1 MAGGNQQTAAR
12 RSLLFLL
19 AIVLVLGGLLA
30 GALFLSDAKA
40 HPKLGLDLEGGTQI
54 ILEPKT
60 EAGQSVS
67 TEQLNQARD
76 IIVQRVDAGGVSGA
90 EVTTQGDRNIVVS
103 IPEIPTQ
110 EVRDAISKSSQ
121 LQFRPVLAVGPGSP
135 QAAASASPS
144 PTGTATG
151 APSPSPSK
159 TPTTASSASPTSNSA
174 VPDALTAPTPAPS
187 TPAASPAPSPSAPA
201 SGATPT
207 DATDPA
213 WITPEVQATYDALDC
228 SDPAQVDAIVD
239 VAAEPLVTCDVS
251 GSAKYI
257 LGPVVVSGDQISNAT
272 SGYQTNQ
279 QGNVTSEVEIALSLN
294 GEGAK
299 KYADI
304 SRKMVALPEPQNQLA
319 ATLDSKVIVAPRFN
333 EAILD
338 GRASITGGF
347 TLDSARSLADQL
359 KFGALPLSFVEQTSI
374 DISPTLGSEQLRYGL
389 IAGLIGLLLVV
400 IYSLFQYR
408 ALGFVTVA
416 SIIVAGLITF
426 LTITLLGWS
435 QNYRLDMAGVTG
447 LIVAIGFTADS
458 FIVYFERVRDE
469 LRDGRSL
476 AAAVETGW
484 NRAKRTILVAD
495 GVNFLAA
502 LVLYALASSSVRGFA
517 FTLGLTTLIDLLV
530 VFLFTHPLLTL
541 LARRPFFRDGHP
553 WSGLDPRRL
562 GVPQSVRYAG
572 RGRFTTPTPAR
583 TPEPVSAGSEGGVA
597 WASAS
602 PPSATTSTPAS
613 ARSRSSPAAPLLPR
627 LAGHDRHRRPRPRDA
642 GPEPGPGVPR
652 RVRVPCRDHRDAGRL
667 RADRAVS
674 GRRQ

>member
-1 MAGGNQQTAAR
+1 MAAANSQTAAR

-30 GALFLSDAKA
+30 GAVYLSDAKTQ
-40 HPKLGLDLEGGTQI
+40 PKLGLDLEGGTQI

-60 EAGQSVS
+60 AAGQSVS

-121 LQFRPVLAVGPGSP
+121 LQFRPVLAVAAGAP
-135 QAAASASPS
+135 QPAVTPSPS
-144 PTGTATG
+144 GTATG
-151 APSPSPSK
+151 SPSPSAST
-159 TPTTASSASPTSNSA
+159 TPTTASSASPTNNSA
-174 VPDALTAPTPAPS
+174 VPDALMAPT
-187 TPAASPAPSPSAPA
+187 PSPSASA
-201 SGATPT
+201 SPSAAPSAATTGATPT
-207 DATDPA
+207 DPTDLA
-213 WITPEVQATYDALDC
+213 WISPAVQKAFDDLDC
-228 SDPAQVDAIVD
+228 SNPQALDNIVD
-239 VAAEPLVTCDVS
+239 DPTKPLVTCGDDD
-251 GSAKYI
+251 GAKYI
-257 LGPVVVSGDQISNAT
+257 LGPVAVSGDKISDAT
-272 SGYQTNQ
+272 SGYQSNQ

-294 GEGAK
+294 GDGAK
-299 KYADI
+299 QYADI

-319 ATLDSKVIVAPRFN
+319 ATLDSRVIVAPRFN

-347 TLDSARSLADQL
+347 TLESARALSDQL

-400 IYSLFQYR
+400 GYSLLQYR

-416 SIIVAGLITF
+416 SILVAGLITY
-426 LTITLLGWS
+426 LTITILGWS
-435 QNYRLDMAGVTG
+435 HNYRLDMAGVTG

-502 LVLYALASSSVRGFA
+502 LTLYALASSSVRGFA

-530 VFLFTHPLLTL
+530 VFLFTHPVLTL
-541 LARRPFFRDGHP
+541 LARRPFFRDGHA

-562 GVPQSVRYAG
+562 GVPTSVRYAG
-572 RGRFTTPTPAR
+572 RGRFTSPA
-583 TPEPVSAGSEGGVA
+583 PVPAGTEGGVA
-597 WASAS
+597 
-602 PPSATTSTPAS
+602 
-613 ARSRSSPAAPLLPR
+613 
-627 LAGHDRHRRPRPRDA
+627 
-642 GPEPGPGVPR
+642 
-652 RVRVPCRDHRDAGRL
+652 
-667 RADRAVS
+667 
-674 GRRQ
+674 

>member
-1 MAGGNQQTAAR
+1 MAGGNNQQTAAR
-12 RSLLFLL
+12 RSLLFLV

-30 GALFLSDAKA
+30 GAVVLSDAQA
-40 HPKLGLDLEGGTQI
+40 HPKLGLDLKGGTQI

-144 PTGTATG
+144 PAGTATG
-151 APSPSPSK
+151 APTPTPSPST
-159 TPTTASSASPTSNSA
+159 TPTTASSASPTNNAA
-174 VPDALTAPTPAPS
+174 VPGALTAPTPAPS
-187 TPAASPAPSPSAPA
+187 TPAATPNPTPSVPA
-201 SGATPT
+201 SGVTPT
-207 DATDPA
+207 DATDLA
-213 WITPEVQATYDALDC
+213 WITPEVQKQFDALDC

-239 VAAEPLVTCDVS
+239 VAAQPLVTCDVS

-279 QGNVTSEVEIALSLN
+279 QGNVTSEVEIALTLN

-304 SRKMVALPEPQNQLA
+304 SRKMVTLPEPQNQLA

-347 TLDSARSLADQL
+347 TLESARSLADQL

-400 IYSLFQYR
+400 VYSLFQYR

-416 SIIVAGLITF
+416 SILVAGLITF

-476 AAAVETGW
+476 AAAVEAGW

-502 LVLYALASSSVRGFA
+502 LTLYALASSSVRGFA

-562 GVPQSVRYAG
+562 GVDPTLRYAG
-572 RGRFTTPTPAR
+572 RGRFTTPPPTR
-583 TPEPVSAGSEGGVA
+583 TPETVSASTEGGVA
-597 WASAS
+597 
-602 PPSATTSTPAS
+602 
-613 ARSRSSPAAPLLPR
+613 
-627 LAGHDRHRRPRPRDA
+627 
-642 GPEPGPGVPR
+642 
-652 RVRVPCRDHRDAGRL
+652 
-667 RADRAVS
+667 
-674 GRRQ
+674 

>member
-1 MAGGNQQTAAR
+1 MAGGSQQTAAR

-19 AIVLVLGGLLA
+19 AVVLVLGGLLT
-30 GALFLSDAKA
+30 GAVILSDAKTQ
-40 HPKLGLDLEGGTQI
+40 PKLGLDLEGGTQI

-144 PTGTATG
+144 PTGSATG

-174 VPDALTAPTPAPS
+174 VPDALMAPTPSPS
-187 TPAASPAPSPSAPA
+187 TPAASPAPSASAPA
-201 SGATPT
+201 PGPTPT

-213 WITPEVQATYDALDC
+213 WITPEVQAQYDALDC

-239 VAAEPLVTCDVS
+239 VAAQPLVTCDVS

-484 NRAKRTILVAD
+484 SRAKRTILVAD

-502 LVLYALASSSVRGFA
+502 LTLYALASSSVRGFA

-541 LARRPFFRDGHP
+541 LTRLPFFRDGHP

-562 GVPQSVRYAG
+562 GVDPKLRYAG
-572 RGRFTTPTPAR
+572 RGRFTTPTPTR

-597 WASAS
+597 
-602 PPSATTSTPAS
+602 
-613 ARSRSSPAAPLLPR
+613 
-627 LAGHDRHRRPRPRDA
+627 
-642 GPEPGPGVPR
+642 
-652 RVRVPCRDHRDAGRL
+652 
-667 RADRAVS
+667 
-674 GRRQ
+674 

>member
-1 MAGGNQQTAAR
+1 MADNQQTAAR

-30 GALFLSDAKA
+30 GAVYLSDAKTA
-40 HPKLGLDLEGGTQI
+40 PKLGLDLEGGTQI

-60 EAGQSVS
+60 TAGQTVS

-121 LQFRPVLAVGPGSP
+121 LQFRPVLAVAAGSP
-135 QAAASASPS
+135 Q
-144 PTGTATG
+144 PTA
-151 APSPSPSK
+151 APSPSGSGSSSPSPSA

-174 VPDALTAPTPAPS
+174 VPEALMAPT
-187 TPAASPAPSPSAPA
+187 PSPSASASPSPSPA
-201 SGATPT
+201 PAGGKPTGPT
-207 DATDPA
+207 DLA
-213 WITPEVQATYDALDC
+213 WITKDLTGQFTALDC
-228 SDPAQVDAIVD
+228 SDPAALENIVD
-239 VAAEPLVTCDVS
+239 DPTKPLVSCEVD

-257 LGPVVVSGDQISNAT
+257 LGPVAVSGDKISDAT
-272 SGYQTNQ
+272 SGYQSNQ
-279 QGNVTSEVEIALSLN
+279 QGNVTSEVEIALTLN
-294 GEGAK
+294 GDGAK
-299 KYADI
+299 QYADI
-304 SRKMVALPEPQNQLA
+304 SRTMVALPEPQNQLA

-347 TLDSARSLADQL
+347 TLDGARALSDQL

-389 IAGLIGLLLVV
+389 IAGLLGLFLVV
-400 IYSLFQYR
+400 VYSLIQYR

-416 SIIVAGLITF
+416 SILVAGLITY
-426 LTITLLGWS
+426 LTITILGWS

-502 LVLYALASSSVRGFA
+502 LTLYALASSSVRGFA

-530 VFLFTHPLLTL
+530 VFLFTHPVLSL

-562 GVPQSVRYAG
+562 GVTSPVRYAG
-572 RGRFTTPTPAR
+572 RGRFTTPTPVP
-583 TPEPVSAGSEGGVA
+583 TGTEGGVA
-597 WASAS
+597 
-602 PPSATTSTPAS
+602 
-613 ARSRSSPAAPLLPR
+613 
-627 LAGHDRHRRPRPRDA
+627 
-642 GPEPGPGVPR
+642 
-652 RVRVPCRDHRDAGRL
+652 
-667 RADRAVS
+667 
-674 GRRQ
+674 

>member
-1 MAGGNQQTAAR
+1 MAGGTQQTAAR

-30 GALFLSDAKA
+30 GAVALSDATTN
-40 HPKLGLDLEGGTQI
+40 PKLGLDLRGGTQI

-121 LQFRPVLAVGPGSP
+121 LQFRPVLAVGAGSP
-135 QAAASASPS
+135 QAAAPASPS
-144 PTGTATG
+144 PTGTGTATG
-151 APSPSPSK
+151 APSPSPST

-187 TPAASPAPSPSAPA
+187 TPAASPAPSASAPA
-201 SGATPT
+201 SGTTPT
-207 DATDPA
+207 DPTDLA
-213 WITPEVQATYDALDC
+213 WITPEVQQQFDTLDC

-257 LGPVVVSGDQISNAT
+257 LGPVAVSGDKISNAT

-279 QGNVTSEVEIALSLN
+279 QGNITSEVEIALTLN

-299 KYADI
+299 QYADI
-304 SRKMVALPEPQNQLA
+304 SRTMVALPEPQNQLA

-400 IYSLFQYR
+400 VYSLFQYR

-416 SIIVAGLITF
+416 SILVAGLITY
-426 LTITLLGWS
+426 LTITILGWS
-435 QNYRLDMAGVTG
+435 HNYRLDMAGVTG

-476 AAAVETGW
+476 AAAVESGW

-562 GVPQSVRYAG
+562 GVPQAVRYAG

-597 WASAS
+597 
-602 PPSATTSTPAS
+602 
-613 ARSRSSPAAPLLPR
+613 
-627 LAGHDRHRRPRPRDA
+627 
-642 GPEPGPGVPR
+642 
-652 RVRVPCRDHRDAGRL
+652 
-667 RADRAVS
+667 
-674 GRRQ
+674 

>member
-1 MAGGNQQTAAR
+1 MASGNSQTTAAR

-19 AIVLVLGGLLA
+19 AIVVGLGGLLA
-30 GALFLSDAKA
+30 GAVYFSDAKTQ
-40 HPKLGLDLEGGTQI
+40 PKLGLDLEGGTQI

-60 EAGQSVS
+60 AAGQTVS

-121 LQFRPVLAVGPGSP
+121 LQFRPVLAVAAGSP
-135 QAAASASPS
+135 QA
-144 PTGTATG
+144 
-151 APSPSPSK
+151 APSPSPSSTAPASPK
-159 TPTTASSASPTSNSA
+159 PSATPTTASSASPTSNSA
-174 VPDALTAPTPAPS
+174 VPDALMAPTPSPSASATPAPS
-187 TPAASPAPSPSAPA
+187 AATT
-201 SGATPT
+201 GATPT
-207 DATDPA
+207 DPTDLA
-213 WITPEVQATYDALDC
+213 WITDDVTARFTAIDC
-228 SDPAQVDAIVD
+228 SDPAAVDAIVD
-239 VAAEPLVTCDVS
+239 DPKKPLITCDVD
-251 GSAKYI
+251 GAAKYI
-257 LGPVVVSGDQISNAT
+257 LGPVAVSGDKISNAT
-272 SGYQTNQ
+272 SGYQSNQ
-279 QGNVTSEVEIALSLN
+279 QGNVTSEVEIALTLN

-299 KYADI
+299 QYADI

-400 IYSLFQYR
+400 VYSLFQYR
-408 ALGFVTVA
+408 ALGLVTVA
-416 SIIVAGLITF
+416 SILVAGLITF
-426 LTITLLGWS
+426 LTITILGWS
-435 QNYRLDMAGVTG
+435 HNYRLDMAGVTG

-502 LVLYALASSSVRGFA
+502 LTLYALASSSVRGFA

-530 VFLFTHPLLTL
+530 VFLFTHPVLTL
-541 LARRPFFRDGHP
+541 LARRPFFRDGHA

-562 GVPQSVRYAG
+562 GVPTAVRYAG
-572 RGRFTTPTPAR
+572 RGRFTTPVPASSG
-583 TPEPVSAGSEGGVA
+583 TEGG
-597 WASAS
+597 
-602 PPSATTSTPAS
+602 
-613 ARSRSSPAAPLLPR
+613 
-627 LAGHDRHRRPRPRDA
+627 LA
-642 GPEPGPGVPR
+642 
-652 RVRVPCRDHRDAGRL
+652 
-667 RADRAVS
+667 
-674 GRRQ
+674 

>member
-1 MAGGNQQTAAR
+1 MAGGSQQTAAR

-19 AIVLVLGGLLA
+19 AVVLVLGGLLT
-30 GALFLSDAKA
+30 GAVILSDAKTQ
-40 HPKLGLDLEGGTQI
+40 PKLGLDLEGGTQI

-144 PTGTATG
+144 PTGSATG

-174 VPDALTAPTPAPS
+174 VPDALMAPTPSPS
-187 TPAASPAPSPSAPA
+187 TPAASPAPSASAPA
-201 SGATPT
+201 PTPTPT

-213 WITPEVQATYDALDC
+213 WITPEVQAQYDALDC

-239 VAAEPLVTCDVS
+239 VAAQPLVTCDVS

-484 NRAKRTILVAD
+484 SRAKRTILVAD

-502 LVLYALASSSVRGFA
+502 LTLYALASSSVRGFA

-541 LARRPFFRDGHP
+541 LTRLPFFRDGHP

-562 GVPQSVRYAG
+562 GVDPKLRYAG
-572 RGRFTTPTPAR
+572 RGRFTTPTPNR

-597 WASAS
+597 
-602 PPSATTSTPAS
+602 
-613 ARSRSSPAAPLLPR
+613 
-627 LAGHDRHRRPRPRDA
+627 
-642 GPEPGPGVPR
+642 
-652 RVRVPCRDHRDAGRL
+652 
-667 RADRAVS
+667 
-674 GRRQ
+674 

>member
-1 MAGGNQQTAAR
+1 MASTQQSAAR

-19 AIVLVLGGLLA
+19 AIVLVLVGLLA
-30 GALFLSDAKA
+30 GAVYLSDAKTE
-40 HPKLGLDLEGGTQI
+40 PKLGLDLEGGTQI

-60 EAGQSVS
+60 TAGQTVA

-121 LQFRPVLAVGPGSP
+121 LQFRPVLAVAAGTP
-135 QAAASASPS
+135 QSAA
-144 PTGTATG
+144 T
-151 APSPSPSK
+151 PSPSGTAPASPKPSA

-174 VPDALTAPTPAPS
+174 VPDALTAPKPS
-187 TPAASPAPSPSAPA
+187 PSASASPAPSPAPA
-201 SGATPT
+201 GATPT
-207 DATDPA
+207 DPTDLA
-213 WITPEVQATYDALDC
+213 WITDDLTAQYAALDC
-228 SDPAQVDAIVD
+228 SDPAAVEKIVD
-239 VAAEPLVTCDVS
+239 DPTKPLVTCDVD
-251 GSAKYI
+251 GQAKYI
-257 LGPVVVSGDQISNAT
+257 LGPVAVSGDKISDAT
-272 SGYQTNQ
+272 SGYQSNQ
-279 QGNVTSEVEIALSLN
+279 QGNVTSEVEIALTLN
-294 GEGAK
+294 GDGAK
-299 KYADI
+299 QYADI
-304 SRKMVALPEPQNQLA
+304 SRKMVALAEPQNQLA
-319 ATLDSKVIVAPRFN
+319 ATLDSQVIVAPRFN

-359 KFGALPLSFVEQTSI
+359 KFGALPLSFIEQTSI

-400 IYSLFQYR
+400 VYSLIQYR

-416 SIIVAGLITF
+416 SILVAGLITY
-426 LTITLLGWS
+426 LTITILGWS
-435 QNYRLDMAGVTG
+435 HNYRLDMAGVTG

-502 LVLYALASSSVRGFA
+502 LTLYALASSSVRGFA

-530 VFLFTHPLLTL
+530 VFLFTHPVVSL
-541 LARRPFFRDGHP
+541 LARRPFFRDGHA

-562 GVPQSVRYAG
+562 GATTTPRYAG
-572 RGRFTTPTPAR
+572 RGRFTHPA
-583 TPEPVSAGSEGGVA
+583 PETAGTEGGVA
-597 WASAS
+597 
-602 PPSATTSTPAS
+602 
-613 ARSRSSPAAPLLPR
+613 
-627 LAGHDRHRRPRPRDA
+627 
-642 GPEPGPGVPR
+642 
-652 RVRVPCRDHRDAGRL
+652 
-667 RADRAVS
+667 
-674 GRRQ
+674 